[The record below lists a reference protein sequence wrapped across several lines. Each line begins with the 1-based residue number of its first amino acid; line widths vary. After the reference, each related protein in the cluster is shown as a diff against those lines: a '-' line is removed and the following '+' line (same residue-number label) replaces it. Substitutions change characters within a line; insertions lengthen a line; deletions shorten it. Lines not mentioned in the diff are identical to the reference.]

1 MLYYYVLLDPDKP
14 YQSKVG
20 ITKDPKQ
27 RLRAYKTQCP
37 RCTMHKTWKI
47 PTKVIER
54 DLLNLFK
61 EAHFIVER
69 EVVFT
74 SALMI
79 ERIVDG
85 YIVDHDLEVC

>member
-1 MLYYYVLLDPDKP
+1 MY
-14 YQSKVG
+14 
-20 ITKDPKQ
+20 
-27 RLRAYKTQCP
+27 
-37 RCTMHKTWKI
+37 KTWKI

-85 YIVDHDLEVC
+85 YIVDHDLEDC